1 MTRFLLRRCLQ
12 GVAVLVAVLVASFG
26 LLKFVPG
33 DPARQVA
40 GTRAT
45 EAQVEAIRE
54 NLGLND
60 NVGVQLWK
68 YLGRLVQGDFGST
81 TNGSSEVAN
90 LIGQNY
96 PVTVWLIVTSLV
108 LTAIVSLV
116 LSSWAVRRPGK
127 LVDRLVLVT
136 GSVGQAIPS
145 FWLGIVLLIAVARPT
160 GWFPIGGWGDS
171 FGDRLRA
178 VVLPCVTLTASLIPF
193 TTRSLRTSM
202 LEVRQSEFVAA
213 GRSVGLDGLSLFR
226 RFILRNSLVPTVALF
241 ASLAGVVLS
250 GTVLVEATFAL
261 PGLGQMMVVGAI
273 NRDVNVVQGL
283 TVVFAAGVI
292 VFNLLGDVVVA
303 LLDPR
308 VERR

>member
-12 GVAVLVAVLVASFG
+12 GIAVLVAVLVASFG

-81 TNGSSEVAN
+81 TNGASDVAD

-96 PVTVWLIVTSLV
+96 PVTMWLIVTSLV

-116 LSSWAVRRPGK
+116 LASWAVRRPGK

-136 GSVGQAIPS
+136 GSVGLAIPS

-178 VVLPCVTLTASLIPF
+178 VVLPCVTLKASLIPF

-213 GRSVGLDGLSLFR
+213 GRSVGLDGLALFR
-226 RFILRNSLVPTVALF
+226 HFVLRNSLVPTVALF

-261 PGLGQMMVVGAI
+261 P
-273 NRDVNVVQGL
+273 
-283 TVVFAAGVI
+283 
-292 VFNLLGDVVVA
+292 
-303 LLDPR
+303 
-308 VERR
+308 

>member
-1 MTRFLLRRCLQ
+1 MTRFLVRRGLQ

-40 GTRAT
+40 GPRAT
-45 EAQVEAIRE
+45 QAQVEAIRE
-54 NLGLND
+54 DLGLND
-60 NVGVQLWK
+60 NIGVQLWK
-68 YLGRLVQGDFGST
+68 YLGRLIRGDFGST
-81 TNGSSEVAN
+81 TNGASKVAD

-96 PVTVWLIVTSLV
+96 SVTLWLIVSSLI
-108 LTAIVSLV
+108 LTAGLSLA
-116 LSSWAVRRPGK
+116 LASWAVRRPGK
-127 LVDRLVLVT
+127 FVDRFVIVT
-136 GSVGQAIPS
+136 GSVGLAIPS
-145 FWLGIVLLIAVARPT
+145 FWLGIVLLIVVARPT
-160 GWFPIGGWGDS
+160 GWFPIGGWGET

-178 VVLPCVTLTASLIPF
+178 VVLPCITLTASLIPI

-202 LEVRQSEFVAA
+202 LAVRQSEFVTA
-213 GRSVGLDGLSLFR
+213 GRSVGLDGFALFQ
-226 RFILRNSLVPTVALF
+226 RFVLRNSLVPTVALF
-241 ASLAGVVLS
+241 ASLAGMVLS

-308 VERR
+308 IERR